1 MKQRFTDIFIKRPV
15 LASVVSLL
23 ILVMGLG
30 AIFKLPL
37 RQYPKMENTTIIVTT
52 AYPGASAQVIQGFIT
67 RPLEKSIGSAD
78 GIDYMTAKST
88 LGVSTITV
96 YVKLNYPPD
105 AALTEVTGKVDA
117 VLSQLPRAAQSP
129 SIEKETGQTMPDL
142 ILGFTSDKLTPEQV
156 SAYLEN
162 VISPEI
168 NSLGGVS
175 QIQVWGEKKY
185 AMRIWLNTNRMAKL
199 GVTPAD
205 VNNALAQNNVQA
217 SAGQMKSKYVYTDI
231 NISTDLHSAKEF
243 NNIVVKNDHGH
254 LIRIKDIGKAEL
266 GAQSYDYQVYY
277 NGKKAIFTGISVA
290 PGANPLTVVG
300 QILKAMPEMAK
311 RLPPGLKMS
320 VVHDSTE
327 YIRVSIDEVIRTIV
341 EALVIVIIVIFLFL
355 GAFRSI
361 VIPVVAIPLSLV
373 GVCFFM
379 LALGFSLN
387 LLTLLAMVLAIGLV
401 VDDAIVVLENI
412 YRHIEDGMT
421 PFQASIIGAR
431 EIANPVIVM
440 TTTLVAVFAPIGFMG
455 GLTGTLFTEF
465 AFTLAGAVVV
475 SGVVALTLSPML
487 CSKIV
492 KPEML
497 HAPMVKVVDRFFNGL
512 KKIYHR
518 ALHAMLSV
526 RYAVVIVAVLVLCS
540 CYFLFTGT
548 PTELAPTEDQGFI
561 GVVANGPSWS
571 NLAFLEQY
579 NDQLNKIFDKF
590 DQYKNDSF
598 AVDGVFPNSYS
609 IFAGMILKPWDKR
622 NKTQMQLAPE
632 VSKLVSQVTGMQAI
646 AIQFPSLPGIPF
658 GPGVQMV
665 LRTTGSFPSLYERA
679 QEFLHTAMESG
690 YFVYGQNDLRFDKP
704 LLDIHINRAKARQLG
719 INMQTLADAMS
730 TMIGENYI
738 NYFSKSGYSFQV
750 IPQVDHNFRWDPNQ
764 LKQIHVPT
772 ASGQLIPL
780 SSIVSMKLVS
790 EPSSLTQ
797 FDQLNSAQ
805 LEFAMPPTV
814 TQGQAIHYLEG
825 LAARILP
832 RQMSYDFAG
841 SARQYVQEGNSMLFA
856 FVFALIIIYL
866 VLAAQFE
873 SFRDPFIIL
882 VSVPMSICGALIPLY
897 LGASTVN
904 IYTEIGLITLIGLIS
919 KHGILM
925 VEFANKLQE
934 NKGMSIRQAIEE
946 AAAVRLRPILMT
958 TFAMVFGV
966 LPLVLATGAGAVSR
980 FDVGLVIAMG
990 MAIGTCFTL
999 FVVPTVYTFL
1009 AKDRQAYLAKVQ
1021 QIQKMPSSDDKEE

>member
-37 RQYPKMENTTIIVTT
+37 RQYPKMENTTITVTT

-96 YVKLNYPPD
+96 YVKLNYSPN
-105 AALTEVTGKVDA
+105 AALTDITGKVNA
-117 VLSQLPRAAQSP
+117 VLSVLPRESQSP
-129 SIEKETGQTMPDL
+129 AIQKETGQTMPDL
-142 ILGFTSDKLTPEQV
+142 ILGFTSSQLSPEQV
-156 SAYLEN
+156 SAYLDN

-185 AMRIWLNTNRMAKL
+185 AMRIWLNTQRMAKL
-199 GVTPAD
+199 GITPTE
-205 VNNALAQNNVQA
+205 VNDALAQNNVQA
-217 SAGQMKSKYVYTDI
+217 SAGQMKSKYVFTDI
-231 NISTDLHSAKEF
+231 NISTDLHSAKQF
-243 NNIVVKNDHGH
+243 NDIVVKNDHGH

-277 NGKKAIFTGISVA
+277 NGKKAIFAGISVA
-290 PGANPLTVVG
+290 PGANPLNVVG
-300 QILKAMPEMAK
+300 RILKAMPDMAK

-327 YIRVSIDEVIRTIV
+327 YIRVSIEEVIHTII

-361 VIPVVAIPLSLV
+361 FIPIVAIPLSLV

-412 YRHIEDGMT
+412 YRHIEEGAT
-421 PFQASIIGAR
+421 PFQASIQGAR

-455 GLTGTLFTEF
+455 GLTGKLFTEF
-465 AFTLAGAVVV
+465 AFTLAGSVVV
-475 SGVVALTLSPML
+475 SGIIALTLSPML
-487 CSKIV
+487 CSKLV

-497 HAPMVKVVDRFFNGL
+497 QAPLVKVIDRFFNGL
-512 KKIYHR
+512 KGLYHR
-518 ALHAMLSV
+518 ALHAMLNV
-526 RYAVVIVAVLVLCS
+526 RYAIVAVAVLVLAS
-540 CYFLFTGT
+540 CYFLFAGT

-571 NLAFLEQY
+571 NLAFMEQY
-579 NDQLNKIFDKF
+579 NKQLDKIFDQFKP
-590 DQYKNDSF
+590 YKLDSF

-609 IFAGMILKPWDKR
+609 IFAGLILKPWDQR
-622 NKTQMQLAPE
+622 NKTQMQLTPQL
-632 VSKLVSQVTGMQAI
+632 SKLLSGIPGMQAV

-665 LRTTGSFPSLYERA
+665 LRSTGDFPALYEHA
-679 QEFLHTAMESG
+679 QAFLGAAMKSG
-690 YFVYGQNDLRFDKP
+690 YFVYGQNALRFDKP
-704 LLDIHINRAKARQLG
+704 LLDIHIDRSKARQLG
-719 INMQTLADAMS
+719 INMQTLATAMS
-730 TMIGENYI
+730 TMIGENYV
-738 NYFSKSGYSFQV
+738 NYFSKNGYSFQV
-750 IPQVDHNFRWDPNQ
+750 IPQVDHKLRWDPSR

-772 ASGQLIPL
+772 ASGNLIPL
-780 SSIVSMKLVS
+780 SSVVSMKLVS
-790 EPSSLTQ
+790 EPSALTQ
-797 FDQLNSAQ
+797 FDQLNSAE

-814 TQGQAIHYLEG
+814 TQGQAIHYLED
-825 LAARILP
+825 LAKRMLP
-832 RQMSYDFAG
+832 REMSFDFSG
-841 SARQYVQEGNSMLFA
+841 SARQYVQEGNAMLFT
-856 FVFALIIIYL
+856 FLFALIIIYL
-866 VLAAQFE
+866 VLAAQLE

-897 LGASTVN
+897 LGAATIN

-934 NKGMSIRQAIEE
+934 NEGMGIREAIEE

-1009 AKDRQAYLAKVQ
+1009 AKDRQAYLAKMR
-1021 QIQKMPSSDDKEE
+1021 QIQAMPDE